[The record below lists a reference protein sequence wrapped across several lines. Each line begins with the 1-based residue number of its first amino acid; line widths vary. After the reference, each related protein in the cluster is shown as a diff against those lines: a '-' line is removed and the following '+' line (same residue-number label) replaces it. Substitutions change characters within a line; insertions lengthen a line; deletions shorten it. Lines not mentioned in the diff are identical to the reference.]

1 MAANR
6 LSIRKYITSK
16 VVKKYMKNSMTS
28 IFTSAFLSSAT
39 VERVRKNE
47 KIIRSDINVSLV

>member
-28 IFTSAFLSSAT
+28 IFTSTFLPSAT
-39 VERVRKNE
+39 VERVQKNE
-47 KIIRSDINVSLV
+47 KTIRSDNNVSLV

>member
-28 IFTSAFLSSAT
+28 IFTSTFLSSAT